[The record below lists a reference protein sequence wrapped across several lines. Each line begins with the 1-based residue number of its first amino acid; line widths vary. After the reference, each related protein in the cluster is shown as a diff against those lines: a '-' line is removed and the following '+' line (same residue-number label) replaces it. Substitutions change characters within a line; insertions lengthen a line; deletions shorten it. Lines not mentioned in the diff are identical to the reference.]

1 MKPNR
6 TSVAAV
12 VMLSSVAV
20 AQAGTVFALDLRANP
35 NRLITFPSNAP
46 ALNVGPNVTP
56 DSFAMDFDATGTT
69 LYIITPGTPAPYNV
83 GTLNTTTGVVTP
95 GPTITEASGTLAGQ
109 TVTGLSYDP
118 QTQNFY
124 MTANSAAA
132 GNTIYT
138 LNVQTGVATLGP
150 TITGLVAGGI
160 IIDIAISLEG
170 QMYGHEIAAD
180 QLVKI
185 NKNDGVAQVLGS
197 TGQLANFA
205 QGMDFDYDT
214 NELYAT
220 VYTGGGTGVYAKFNL
235 NTGLAEVIASTTAWN
250 AEMEMAINSPVP
262 STPCPGDLNGDNV
275 VDQSDLGILLA
286 AFNVNGNGDLDGD
299 GDTDQSDLGILLSHF
314 GESC

>member
-1 MKPNR
+1 METNR
-6 TSVAAV
+6 LSVVAV
-12 VMLSSVAV
+12 GLLSSVAV
-20 AQAGTVFALDLRANP
+20 VQAGTVFALDLRATP

-83 GTLNTTTGVVTP
+83 GTLNTTNGVVTP
-95 GPTITEASGTLAGQ
+95 GPTITDASGTLAAQ

-118 QTQNFY
+118 QTQKFY
-124 MTANSAAA
+124 LSANGGAA
-132 GNTIYT
+132 GNSLYT
-138 LNVQTGVATLGP
+138 LNVQTGVATHVANVS
-150 TITGLVAGGI
+150 GLVAGGI
-160 IIDIAISLEG
+160 IIDIAIDLGG

-185 NKNDGVAQVLGS
+185 DKSNGVAQVIGS

-214 NELYAT
+214 NTLYAT

-262 STPCPGDLNGDNV
+262 STPCPGDLNGDTV

-286 AFNVNGNGDLDGD
+286 AYGVNGNGDLDGD
-299 GDTDQSDLGILLSHF
+299 GDTDQSDLGILLSHY